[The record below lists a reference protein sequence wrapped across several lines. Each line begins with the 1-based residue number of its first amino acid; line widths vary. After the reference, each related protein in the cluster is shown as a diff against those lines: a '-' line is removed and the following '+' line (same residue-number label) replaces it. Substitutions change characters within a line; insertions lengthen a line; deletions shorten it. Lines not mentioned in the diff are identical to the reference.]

1 MLRLYWNE
9 MKKLRRQKTVRIV
22 ALIGILLPAFC
33 TILCMNNHYRFR
45 NLVGMNVE
53 FGSFLI
59 APFIFSVLLLTMFS
73 LEEQND
79 TWKNILT
86 IGISKNTL
94 FLAKMMVALTFV
106 VLFAGINTVYTM
118 VGGIVLR
125 NYIPDFGK
133 VFVILMITA
142 LAAVAGTMPVV
153 WVIILLRKKYLIA
166 MITVNSFTI
175 ANFLLIWQLSMFRC
189 LDLHLP
195 ILIAYRIIYPISIL
209 EYTNNLQTGLDTL
222 YYPVKNGILILAS
235 TVIISIILGME
246 IGKRQEG

>member
-9 MKKLRRQKTVRIV
+9 LKKIRRQKTVKII
-22 ALIGILLPAFC
+22 ALIGLLLPAFC
-33 TILCMNNHYRFR
+33 TMLCVNNHYRFR

-59 APFIFSVLLLTMFS
+59 APFLFSVLLLTMYS
-73 LEEQND
+73 IEEQND

-86 IGISKNTL
+86 IGISRNAL
-94 FLAKMMVALTFV
+94 FLAKMMAALTFV

-118 VGGIVLR
+118 MGGIVLR
-125 NYIPDFGK
+125 NYTPDLGK
-133 VFVILMITA
+133 VFAILMITA
-142 LAAVAGTMPVV
+142 LAAVAGTMPAV
-153 WVIILLRKKYLIA
+153 WLIILLRKKYLIA
-166 MITVNSFTI
+166 MITVNCFVI
-175 ANFLLIWQLSMFRC
+175 VNFLLIWQLSMFRC

-222 YYPVKNGILILAS
+222 YYPFGKGILILAS
-235 TVIISIILGME
+235 TVIISILLGMG
-246 IGKRQEG
+246 IGRRQEG

>member
-45 NLVGMNVE
+45 NLVGMNV
-53 FGSFLI
+53 
-59 APFIFSVLLLTMFS
+59 LLLTMFS

-86 IGISKNTL
+86 IGISQNTL

-209 EYTNNLQTGLDTL
+209 EYTNNLQTGLDIL